1 MSRPNIA
8 NTADRIRIEEQMMNG
23 FAMTRLGNE
32 GAIEG
37 AILAPRARI
46 STADAVVLGVDRAE
60 STQQVGGFRPVWR
73 AQLVCG
79 VLVVLLHLLM
89 AVALFNSSS
98 EPLALP
104 KTEVVAVRWMAA
116 PAPQPAVPAPP
127 VSPPPKVAP
136 PPKEVPV
143 VKPKPVAR
151 PKPVTKPKPKAVTR
165 PQTVRPV
172 PVQVE
177 PSPAPAVVTKAK
189 PSPSPAAPPPIQ
201 EAQYQSAS
209 LRNPAPSYPPL
220 SQRFGEEGKVLL
232 RVLVSPAGEA
242 LAVELLTSSGY
253 PRLDAAARKMVAKWR
268 FIPAKQGQETL
279 QAWLRV
285 PVVFQLRR

>member
-1 MSRPNIA
+1 
-8 NTADRIRIEEQMMNG
+8 MNG
-23 FAMTRLGNE
+23 FAITHLGNE
-32 GAIEG
+32 GG
-37 AILAPRARI
+37 SLAPHPRI
-46 STADAVVLGVDRAE
+46 STADAVALGADRAE
-60 STQQVGGFRPVWR
+60 QTRQAGRACPSWR
-73 AQLVCG
+73 IQLVCA

-89 AVALFNSSS
+89 VAALFNSSS

-116 PAPQPAVPAPP
+116 PTPQPAVPAPP
-127 VSPPPKVAP
+127 VSQPPKVAP
-136 PPKEVPV
+136 PTKEVPV
-143 VKPKPVAR
+143 VKPIPVIKPKPLAKSKPVI
-151 PKPVTKPKPKAVTR
+151 KPKPKPKAVTR

-172 PVQVE
+172 PVPVE

-189 PSPSPAAPPPIQ
+189 SSPAAPPPIQ

-242 LAVELLTSSGY
+242 LTVELLTSSGY

-279 QAWLRV
+279 QTWLRV

>member
-1 MSRPNIA
+1 
-8 NTADRIRIEEQMMNG
+8 MNG
-23 FAMTRLGNE
+23 FAMTRLGDE
-32 GAIEG
+32 GAS
-37 AILAPRARI
+37 LAPYSRVP
-46 STADAVVLGVDRAE
+46 TAGAVTLGVDRAE

-73 AQLVCG
+73 AQLVCA
-79 VLVVLLHLLM
+79 VLVVSLHLLM
-89 AVALFNSSS
+89 AMALFNSSS

-104 KTEVVAVRWMAA
+104 KNEVVAVRWMAA
-116 PAPQPAVPAPP
+116 PTPPPVVPAPP
-127 VSPPPKVAP
+127 VSQPPVVTP

-143 VKPKPVAR
+143 VKPKPVAK
-151 PKPVTKPKPKAVTR
+151 PKPMLKPKPKAVAR

-172 PVQVE
+172 PAVVE
-177 PSPAPAVVTKAK
+177 PTPVPPVVTKAK
-189 PSPSPAAPPPIQ
+189 PSPAAPPPIQ

-232 RVLVSPAGEA
+232 RVLVSPVGEA
-242 LAVELLTSSGY
+242 LTVELLTSSGY

-279 QAWLRV
+279 QTWLRV

>member
-1 MSRPNIA
+1 MSRTDIA
-8 NTADRIRIEEQMMNG
+8 DTADRIRIEEQMMNG
-23 FAMTRLGNE
+23 FAMTRLGSE

-37 AILAPRARI
+37 QILAPHSRI
-46 STADAVVLGVDRAE
+46 STADAVVPRADRAE
-60 STQQVGGFRPVWR
+60 PTRRADGARPLWR
-73 AQLVCG
+73 VQLVCA

-89 AVALFNSSS
+89 AVAILHSSS
-98 EPLALP
+98 EPLTIP

-116 PAPQPAVPAPP
+116 PTPQPAVPAPP
-127 VSPPPKVAP
+127 VSKPPQMAP

-143 VKPKPVAR
+143 VKPKPVAK
-151 PKPVTKPKPKAVTR
+151 PKPVIKPKAVTR

-172 PVQVE
+172 PAVVE
-177 PSPAPAVVTKAK
+177 PTPAPTVVAKAK
-189 PSPSPAAPPPIQ
+189 PRPVAPPPIQ

-279 QAWLRV
+279 QTWLRV

>member
-1 MSRPNIA
+1 
-8 NTADRIRIEEQMMNG
+8 MNG
-23 FAMTRLGNE
+23 FAITRLGNE

-37 AILAPRARI
+37 KILGPHSRI
-46 STADAVVLGVDRAE
+46 STADAVALGADRAE
-60 STQQVGGFRPVWR
+60 QTRQAGRACPSWR
-73 AQLVCG
+73 IQLVCAL
-79 VLVVLLHLLM
+79 LVVLLHLLM
-89 AVALFNSSS
+89 AAAILSSSS

-116 PAPQPAVPAPP
+116 PTPQPAVPAPP
-127 VSPPPKVAP
+127 VSQPPEVAP

-143 VKPKPVAR
+143 VKPKLVAK
-151 PKPVTKPKPKAVTR
+151 PKPVTKPKPRAVTR

-177 PSPAPAVVTKAK
+177 PSPAPPVVTKAK
-189 PSPSPAAPPPIQ
+189 PSPAAPPPIQ

-242 LAVELLTSSGY
+242 LTVELLTSSGH

-279 QAWLRV
+279 QTWLRV

>member
-1 MSRPNIA
+1 
-8 NTADRIRIEEQMMNG
+8 MNG
-23 FAMTRLGNE
+23 FAITRLGNE
-32 GAIEG
+32 E
-37 AILAPRARI
+37 AILAPHSRI
-46 STADAVVLGVDRAE
+46 STADAVALGVDRAE
-60 STQQVGGFRPVWR
+60 STQQAGGFRPLWR
-73 AQLVCG
+73 AQLVCA

-89 AVALFNSSS
+89 AAAILSSSS

-116 PAPQPAVPAPP
+116 PTPQPAVPAPP
-127 VSPPPKVAP
+127 VSQPPEVAP

-143 VKPKPVAR
+143 VKPKPVAK
-151 PKPVTKPKPKAVTR
+151 PKPVTKPVTKPKPRAVTR

-172 PVQVE
+172 LVQVE
-177 PSPAPAVVTKAK
+177 PSPAPPVVTKAK
-189 PSPSPAAPPPIQ
+189 PSPAAPPPIQ

-242 LAVELLTSSGY
+242 LTVELLTSSGH

-279 QAWLRV
+279 QTWLRV

>member
-1 MSRPNIA
+1 MSRTNIA
-8 NTADRIRIEEQMMNG
+8 SAADRIRIEEQMMNG
-23 FAMTRLGNE
+23 FAMTGLGNE
-32 GAIEG
+32 GTIEG

-116 PAPQPAVPAPP
+116 PTPQPAVPVPS
-127 VSPPPKVAP
+127 VSPPPEVVP

-143 VKPKPVAR
+143 VKPKPVAK
-151 PKPVTKPKPKAVTR
+151 PKPVIKPKPRAVTR

-172 PVQVE
+172 PAVVE
-177 PSPAPAVVTKAK
+177 PTPAPPVVAKAK
-189 PSPSPAAPPPIQ
+189 PSPAAPPPIQ

-279 QAWLRV
+279 QTWLRV

>member
-1 MSRPNIA
+1 MSRTDIA
-8 NTADRIRIEEQMMNG
+8 DTADRIRIEEQMMNG

-32 GAIEG
+32 E
-37 AILAPRARI
+37 AILVPHSRI
-46 STADAVVLGVDRAE
+46 STADAVALGVGRVE
-60 STQQVGGFRPVWR
+60 STQQAGGFRPLWR

-79 VLVVLLHLLM
+79 VLVILVHLLM
-89 AVALFNSSS
+89 AMALFNSSS

-116 PAPQPAVPAPP
+116 PTPQLAVPAPP
-127 VSPPPKVAP
+127 VSQPPEVAP

-143 VKPKPVAR
+143 VKPKPVAK
-151 PKPVTKPKPKAVTR
+151 PKPVIKPKPRAVTR

-172 PVQVE
+172 PAVVE
-177 PSPAPAVVTKAK
+177 PTPAPPVVAKAK
-189 PSPSPAAPPPIQ
+189 PSPAAPPPIQ

-279 QAWLRV
+279 QTWLRV

>member
-1 MSRPNIA
+1 MSRTDIA
-8 NTADRIRIEEQMMNG
+8 DTADRIRIEEQMMNG
-23 FAMTRLGNE
+23 FAMTRLGSE

-37 AILAPRARI
+37 KILAPHARI
-46 STADAVVLGVDRAE
+46 STADAVAPGVGRAE
-60 STQQVGGFRPVWR
+60 PTRQAGGMPPLWR

-79 VLVVLLHLLM
+79 VLVVLLHLLV
-89 AVALFNSSS
+89 AVAILHSSS
-98 EPLALP
+98 EPLTRP

-116 PAPQPAVPAPP
+116 PTPQPAVPVPS
-127 VSPPPKVAP
+127 VSPPPEVVP

-143 VKPKPVAR
+143 VKPKPVAK
-151 PKPVTKPKPKAVTR
+151 PKPVIKPKPRAVTR

-172 PVQVE
+172 PAVVE
-177 PSPAPAVVTKAK
+177 PTPAPPVVAKAK
-189 PSPSPAAPPPIQ
+189 PSPAAPPPIQ

-279 QAWLRV
+279 QTWLRV

>member
-1 MSRPNIA
+1 
-8 NTADRIRIEEQMMNG
+8 MNG
-23 FAMTRLGNE
+23 FAMTRLGDE

-37 AILAPRARI
+37 KILAPHARI
-46 STADAVVLGVDRAE
+46 STADAVALGVDRVE
-60 STQQVGGFRPVWR
+60 STQQAGGFRPLWR

-79 VLVVLLHLLM
+79 VLVILVHLLM
-89 AVALFNSSS
+89 AVALFNSSTES
-98 EPLALP
+98 LALS

-116 PAPQPAVPAPP
+116 PTPQPVVPAPP
-127 VSPPPKVAP
+127 VSQPPEVVP

-143 VKPKPVAR
+143 VKPKPVAK
-151 PKPVTKPKPKAVTR
+151 PKPVIKPKAVTR

-177 PSPAPAVVTKAK
+177 PSPAPPVVTKAK
-189 PSPSPAAPPPIQ
+189 PSPAAPPPIQ

-279 QAWLRV
+279 QTWLRV

>member
-1 MSRPNIA
+1 
-8 NTADRIRIEEQMMNG
+8 MNG

-32 GAIEG
+32 GVIEDS
-37 AILAPRARI
+37 ILAPYARV
-46 STADAVVLGVDRAE
+46 STADVSAPHAGCG
-60 STQQVGGFRPVWR
+60 QQRRQASGIRPLWR

-79 VLVVLLHLLM
+79 VLVVILHLLM
-89 AVALFNSSS
+89 AVAILHSGT
-98 EPLALP
+98 EPLVLP

-116 PAPQPAVPAPP
+116 PTPQPALPVPAVSQPP
-127 VSPPPKVAP
+127 KVVPPPKEAP

-143 VKPKPVAR
+143 VKPKPVAK
-151 PKPVTKPKPKAVTR
+151 PKPVIKPKAMTR

-177 PSPAPAVVTKAK
+177 PSPASPVVTQAK
-189 PSPSPAAPPPIQ
+189 PRPAAPPPIQ

-242 LAVELLTSSGY
+242 LDVELLTSSGY

-268 FIPAKQGQETL
+268 FIPARQGQETL
-279 QAWLRV
+279 QTWLRV

>member
-1 MSRPNIA
+1 
-8 NTADRIRIEEQMMNG
+8 MNG
-23 FAMTRLGNE
+23 FAMTRLGSE

-37 AILAPRARI
+37 KILAPHARI
-46 STADAVVLGVDRAE
+46 STADAVAPGVGRAE
-60 STQQVGGFRPVWR
+60 PTRQAGGMPPLWR

-79 VLVVLLHLLM
+79 VLVVLLHLLV
-89 AVALFNSSS
+89 AVAILHSSS
-98 EPLALP
+98 EPLTRP

-116 PAPQPAVPAPP
+116 PTPQPAVPAPA
-127 VSPPPKVAP
+127 VSQPPEVAP

-143 VKPKPVAR
+143 VKPEPVVKPKPVAK
-151 PKPVTKPKPKAVTR
+151 PKPVIKPKAVTR

-177 PSPAPAVVTKAK
+177 PSPAPPVVTKAK
-189 PSPSPAAPPPIQ
+189 PSPAAPPPIQ

-279 QAWLRV
+279 QTWLRV

>member
-1 MSRPNIA
+1 
-8 NTADRIRIEEQMMNG
+8 MNG
-23 FAMTRLGNE
+23 FAITRLGNE
-32 GAIEG
+32 GTIEG

-116 PAPQPAVPAPP
+116 PTPQPAVPVPS
-127 VSPPPKVAP
+127 VSPPPEVVP

-143 VKPKPVAR
+143 VKPKPVAK
-151 PKPVTKPKPKAVTR
+151 PKPVIKPKPRAVTR

-172 PVQVE
+172 PAVVE
-177 PSPAPAVVTKAK
+177 PTPAPPVVAKAK
-189 PSPSPAAPPPIQ
+189 PRPVAPPPIQ

-279 QAWLRV
+279 QTWLRV